1 MSAKTWVALKGIT
14 AHDIRAN
21 VIVTIGA
28 KIKITLF
35 ELDGIIISLN
45 IYLRASARDCSN
57 PNGPTTLGPCLFW
70 TNAQTLL
77 SSQTIIATDTNTG
90 TSKNSIL

>member
-1 MSAKTWVALKGIT
+1 MKKLQIRYKIPTFISARTCVALKGIT
-14 AHDIRAN
+14 AQAIKAK

-45 IYLRASARDCSN
+45 IYFKASASD
-57 PNGPTTLGPCLFW
+57 
-70 TNAQTLL
+70 
-77 SSQTIIATDTNTG
+77 
-90 TSKNSIL
+90 